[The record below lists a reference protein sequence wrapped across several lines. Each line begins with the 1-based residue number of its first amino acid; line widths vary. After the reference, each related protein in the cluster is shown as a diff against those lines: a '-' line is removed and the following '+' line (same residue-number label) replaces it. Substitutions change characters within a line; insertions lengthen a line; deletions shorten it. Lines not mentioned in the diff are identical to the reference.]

1 MTVRADSAAA
11 ASGVADTDPPLTG
24 EPLPLE
30 LVNTTFVVG
39 GLRGVTV
46 DALTDPARLD
56 RWLADRADLF
66 PDDLLDE
73 LRGRGSTLAA
83 LQTFHRLR
91 AALRACLTRVVAGG
105 PLPPG
110 AVEEI
115 NRRSRAAG
123 RDELVP
129 GSPAGLRRHRPDPDP
144 WRSAAGDIA
153 TEAIGLLAGPAAGQL
168 RACPAP
174 GCILFFLRQH
184 NRREWCTDVC
194 GNRVRVARH
203 DRRRRADP
211 PASS

>member
-1 MTVRADSAAA
+1 MTVRAGSATTT
-11 ASGVADTDPPLTG
+11 SGVPDSDPPLTG

-56 RWLADRADLF
+56 RWLAGHAGLF
-66 PDDLLDE
+66 PEALASDLR
-73 LRGRGSTLAA
+73 RGGSTLAA
-83 LQTFHRLR
+83 LETVHRLR
-91 AALRACLTRVVAGG
+91 TALRTCLGQVVTDG
-105 PLPPG
+105 PLPGG

-115 NRRSRAAG
+115 NRQARAAG

-129 GSPAGLRRHRPDPDP
+129 GSPATLRRHRPDPDP

-153 TEAIGLLAGPAAGQL
+153 AEAIGLLSGPSAGQL

-184 NRREWCTDVC
+184 ARREWCTDVC

-203 DRRRRADP
+203 DRRRRPDP
-211 PASS
+211 PGPS